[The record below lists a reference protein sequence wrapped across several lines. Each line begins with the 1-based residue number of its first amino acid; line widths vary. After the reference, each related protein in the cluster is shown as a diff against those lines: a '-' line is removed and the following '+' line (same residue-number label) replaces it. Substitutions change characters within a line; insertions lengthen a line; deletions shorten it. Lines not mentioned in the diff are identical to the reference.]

1 MIKESIMEKTGLPAG
16 WEMKTLGDVSDFQRG
31 LTYSGKD
38 AVDFSENIVLRAT
51 NIDLDKNCLD
61 FSELKYLN
69 NGFQVKQNKK
79 IVKGG
84 LLICL
89 SSGSKKHLG
98 KVALVTDNYNYA
110 FGGFIGQII
119 PDNQV
124 VSKYLFYNLIS
135 VSYNKYISRLT
146 DGIGINNLKSI
157 DLKSFEFPLPPLTQQ
172 KQIVGILDKAFAAID
187 TTKANAGQNL
197 QNAKELFESYF
208 QNIFEN
214 KGDDWKLV
222 PFGQVCE
229 ISGGSQPPKDNF
241 IYEPREGY
249 VRLVQ
254 VRDYRTDKYI
264 TYIPINKAKKFCK
277 ADDIM
282 IGRYGPPIFGI
293 FSGIEGAYNVA
304 LIKAIPNESIINK
317 EYIRWFLKTPNIV
330 KFVEKTS
337 KRAAGQDGV
346 RKERLYEY
354 NIPVPAFPE
363 QKKIVETL
371 DKLSLETKKLE
382 SIYTQKIADLEE
394 MKKSVLQKAFSGQLN
409 TIN

>member
-1 MIKESIMEKTGLPAG
+1 MIKELTMEKTDSTDR
-16 WEMKTLGDVSDFQRG
+16 WDEMKMVDACEI
-31 LTYSGKD
+31 LTCGVASTPKY
-38 AVDFSENIVLRAT
+38 VDEEIGIPFLSAQNVRDGEVVL
-51 NIDLDKNCLD
+51 N
-61 FSELKYLN
+61 KY
-69 NGFQVKQNKK
+69 
-79 IVKGG
+79 
-84 LLICL
+84 
-89 SSGSKKHLG
+89 
-98 KVALVTDNYNYA
+98 
-110 FGGFIGQII
+110 
-119 PDNQV
+119 
-124 VSKYLFYNLIS
+124 
-135 VSYNKYISRLT
+135 KYISKEFHEKLT
-146 DGIGINNLKSI
+146 SKNKPTKG
-157 DLKSFEFPLPPLTQQ
+157 DLLYSRVGAKYGEAGVVEHNFEFSVYVSVTLIRAKKEILNNYFLKHYLNSPRIKELAKQSITSSGVPNLNVKSVREFPVPIPPLNQQ

-187 TTKANAGQNL
+187 TAKANAEQNL

-304 LIKAIPNESIINK
+304 LMKAIPNESIINK

-371 DKLSLETKKLE
+371 DKLSLEIKKLE
-382 SIYTQKIADLEE
+382 AIYTQKIADLEE
-394 MKKSVLQKAFSGQLN
+394 MKKAILEKAFSGQLGN
-409 TIN
+409 IN